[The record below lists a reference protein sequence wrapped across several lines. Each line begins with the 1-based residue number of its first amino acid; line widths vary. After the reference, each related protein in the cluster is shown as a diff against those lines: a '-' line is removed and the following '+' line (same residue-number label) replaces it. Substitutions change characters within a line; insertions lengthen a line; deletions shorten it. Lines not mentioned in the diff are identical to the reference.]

1 MKVIYI
7 IFFAV
12 LNLLIF
18 SHLTKKVMLSSK
30 VKRLFAVFLFMFT
43 LIHFVNPSNLSIS
56 NEVFFI
62 LFFFSMSFF
71 IFHYGRNV
79 AIWFTVKIN
88 KNTRDDLLFNWYN
101 FWMNYVMYILIFVFQ
116 IATLI
121 DN

>member
-56 NEVFFI
+56 NEVFLYYSF
-62 LFFFSMSFF
+62 LVCLSSFF
-71 IFHYGRNV
+71 IMDEMLQFG
-79 AIWFTVKIN
+79 
-88 KNTRDDLLFNWYN
+88 L
-101 FWMNYVMYILIFVFQ
+101 Q
-116 IATLI
+116 
-121 DN
+121 